1 MGGAMR
7 SIADI
12 HRELGCGRNTLYP
25 IIEAAEVEP
34 VLEGLAKMFTD
45 EQFQKIQEVY
55 YRKYP
60 NRKPKEIVRE
70 QSTLFKIDSDDQSV
84 EVISSKEMYRSIQEI
99 QKNDKKL
106 FQMIRER
113 DAETI
118 ADLRKQVEGQK
129 DIISQLLALLQNQNS
144 AVPKQV
150 TTTSTQRTSP
160 MFPEHD
166 PNVDTLTGDLF
177 ETEAEKAMRPAF
189 GITKEDAQ
197 NPRAPEIPRGTYEVI
212 RQHVKPPS
220 WQPSA
225 FPDDMVPIDADE
237 AVLQFFK
244 GRIPQR
250 TTDFDGLMAH
260 MERVGFPQVSTGA
273 LSSRIT
279 KLRKQQQA
287 ERKARD
293 QLTKV

>member
-1 MGGAMR
+1 MR
-7 SIADI
+7 SVSDI
-12 HRELGCGRNTLYP
+12 YRELGCSRNTIYP

-34 VLEGLAKMFTD
+34 TLEGLAKMFTD

-60 NRKPKEIVRE
+60 NRKHKGLVKE
-70 QSTLFKIDSDDQSV
+70 QSSLFKVDSDDQTV
-84 EVISSKEMYRSIQEI
+84 EVISSKKRFVPVEEVYERDRKILLMRQ
-99 QKNDKKL
+99 
-106 FQMIRER
+106 ER

-118 ADLRKQVEGQK
+118 ADLRKQLEGKDRIIESLLEIIKNQK
-129 DIISQLLALLQNQNS
+129 EPA
-144 AVPKQV
+144 PKQV
-150 TTTSTQRTSP
+150 TATSTQRTSP

-166 PNVDTLTGDLF
+166 PNVDTLTGNLF
-177 ETEAEKAMRPAF
+177 EQPVSEQPS
-189 GITKEDAQ
+189 GSAQ
-197 NPRAPEIPRGTYEVI
+197 NPRDPEIPRGTYEVI

-225 FPDDMVPIDADE
+225 FPDDMIPIDADE

-250 TTDFDGLMAH
+250 TTDFDGLMVH

-293 QLTKV
+293 QLKQV

>member
-1 MGGAMR
+1 MR
-7 SIADI
+7 SVSDI
-12 HRELGCGRNTLYP
+12 YRELGCSRNTIYP

-34 VLEGLAKMFTD
+34 TLEGLAKMFTD

-60 NRKPKEIVRE
+60 NRKRKGLVKE
-70 QSTLFKIDSDDQSV
+70 QSSLFKVDSDDQTV
-84 EVISSKEMYRSIQEI
+84 EVISSKKRFVPVEEVYERDRKIFLMRQ
-99 QKNDKKL
+99 
-106 FQMIRER
+106 ER

-118 ADLRKQVEGQK
+118 TDLRKQLEGK
-129 DIISQLLALLQNQNS
+129 DRIIDSLLEIIKNQNT

-177 ETEAEKAMRPAF
+177 NQP
-189 GITKEDAQ
+189 KESESSAQ
-197 NPRAPEIPRGTYEVI
+197 NPPAPEIPRGTYEVI

-225 FPDDMVPIDADE
+225 FPDDMIPIDADE

-250 TTDFDGLMAH
+250 TTDFDGLIVH

-293 QLTKV
+293 QLKQV

>member
-1 MGGAMR
+1 
-7 SIADI
+7 
-12 HRELGCGRNTLYP
+12 
-25 IIEAAEVEP
+25 
-34 VLEGLAKMFTD
+34 
-45 EQFQKIQEVY
+45 
-55 YRKYP
+55 
-60 NRKPKEIVRE
+60 
-70 QSTLFKIDSDDQSV
+70 
-84 EVISSKEMYRSIQEI
+84 
-99 QKNDKKL
+99 
-106 FQMIRER
+106 
-113 DAETI
+113 
-118 ADLRKQVEGQK
+118 
-129 DIISQLLALLQNQNS
+129 
-144 AVPKQV
+144 
-150 TTTSTQRTSP
+150 

-177 ETEAEKAMRPAF
+177 DQP
-189 GITKEDAQ
+189 KESEPSAQ

>member
-1 MGGAMR
+1 MGGKMR

-60 NRKPKEIVRE
+60 NRKPKEIIRE

-84 EVISSKEMYRSIQEI
+84 EVVSSREMYRSIQEI
-99 QKNDKKL
+99 QKNDQKI

-118 ADLRKQVEGQK
+118 ADLRKQLEGKDRIIESLLEIIKNQK
-129 DIISQLLALLQNQNS
+129 EPASKPKDS
-144 AVPKQV
+144 ATVQSTPPK
-150 TTTSTQRTSP
+150 
-160 MFPEHD
+160 FPEYD
-166 PNVDTLTGDLF
+166 PNVDSLTGDLF
-177 ETEAEKAMRPAF
+177 DQP
-189 GITKEDAQ
+189 KESESSAQ

-293 QLTKV
+293 QLKQV

>member
-1 MGGAMR
+1 MR
-7 SIADI
+7 SVSDI
-12 HRELGCGRNTLYP
+12 YRELGCSRNTLYP

-45 EQFQKIQEVY
+45 EQFQKIQEIY
-55 YRKYP
+55 YQKYP
-60 NRKPKEIVRE
+60 NRKHKGLIKE
-70 QSTLFKIDSDDQSV
+70 QSSLFKVDSDDQTV
-84 EVISSKEMYRSIQEI
+84 EVIGSKKRFVPVEEI
-99 QKNDKKL
+99 YERDRKILLMRQ
-106 FQMIRER
+106 ER

-129 DIISQLLALLQNQNS
+129 DIINQLLALLQNQNS
-144 AVPKQV
+144 PAPKQV
-150 TTTSTQRTSP
+150 TTTSTQRNSP

-166 PNVDTLTGDLF
+166 PNMDTLTGNLF
-177 ETEAEKAMRPAF
+177 DQP
-189 GITKEDAQ
+189 KESEPSAQ
-197 NPRAPEIPRGTYEVI
+197 NPHVLEIFKGTDLI
-212 RQHVKPPS
+212 RQHVKPCS

-260 MERVGFPQVSTGA
+260 MVRVGFPQVSTGA

-293 QLTKV
+293 QLKQV